1 MIKYINL
8 TLFKNNR
15 REQEHKNIKAVYN
28 NESYSFL
35 TDKVKTKLN
44 DKSFTRENEEFL
56 FDMDLIN
63 QTASYLLKEK
73 KSTFN
78 IEVEYIKYEKNDNII
93 TLEYKISSDDEI
105 FKIILEEN
113 KNE

>member
-35 TDKVKTKLN
+35 TDKVKTHLN
-44 DKSFTRENEEFL
+44 DTSFTRENEDFL
-56 FDMDLIN
+56 FNLDLIN
-63 QTASYLLKEK
+63 KTASYLLKEK
-73 KSTFN
+73 KSTFD
-78 IEVEYIKYEKNDNII
+78 IEVEYINYLKEENII
-93 TLEYKISSDDEI
+93 TLEYKIASDDEA